1 MQEQVYSIL
10 NQEVINTLVMV
21 RDDGSTDGAVHIFS
35 ELIERYPNRVELIS
49 GNNVIF
55 KMSFLD
61 Y

>member
-1 MQEQVYSIL
+1 
-10 NQEVINTLVMV
+10 MV